1 MDIQRLRNKIKGVFK
16 ENQDNVVFKYLE
28 GDLVEPLAAGD
39 HVDIFLEIYAKEKLD
54 IKPEVIARDKY
65 FKLVCILETA
75 FRVVN
80 LKQIGSNEFEAS
92 VNENGKSIMQSAI
105 EQIQLEE
112 RIKKQPFEVEYLDF

>member
-16 ENQDNVVFKYLE
+16 EHQDNVVFKYLE

-39 HVDIFLEIYAKEKLD
+39 HVDIFLEIYAKGNLD
-54 IKPEVIARDKY
+54 IKSDVISRDKNL
-65 FKLVCILETA
+65 KLTCILETA

-92 VNENGKSIMQSAI
+92 VNENGKSILQSTI
-105 EQIQLEE
+105 EQIELEE